1 MNKTGND
8 GQKNRRGL
16 WWKIPAGIFLL
27 LFVGLVVVIL
37 NIETIA
43 HSQINKALIR
53 YLYEGGTL
61 DAIDIELKK
70 GCIELVGLTI
80 NSPQGFGTEPLL
92 ALDTLELDVD
102 PTSLFGDEV
111 VVEKLFLKEL
121 SLNLVRDRQG
131 QLSPLKLLPSEGAVS
146 ETKTNDDSKEHQPLS
161 IPAIR
166 FNSIRFENISIR
178 LIDQLSGE
186 QWSAGLRLDLD
197 VEDLQLKDLLNH
209 DILAGKATLALSD
222 IKVDQPVGFNS
233 GKMVRI
239 EQFKVI
245 TDGLDLAS
253 PEIVVKQVLIKGF
266 ASSVAVNK
274 DGMSNVHSLN
284 QALLKKK
291 KEKSESKAN
300 PEVEPDVS
308 LPENK
313 LPVVRFEKI
322 QMDGASFEYRDESLT
337 EETLVF
343 PMENI
348 RLAVTQLRLFDEN
361 EKVDPASASVSFE
374 LGQSGELPN
383 AYFGCLAAIGPIGS
397 GLPPANSQVRL
408 TGFKLDTLGSL
419 VPPATRTTLGA
430 DGFDAGLAFAL
441 NNDRLNL
448 YASVL
453 SDKNIQ
459 YDAINIHGPLDDPI
473 VEIGAVLAGVFN
485 RVSDGLVNLGKRG
498 FSAGFKITEGG
509 VDVAKEMGS
518 GALKVGMNLGE
529 SLLETGFGLAT
540 LDQQELGKGLTGLT
554 KDTVDVTVD
563 AADNAGTAADG
574 GLKDSF
580 SGLKGD
586 AALQAWDK
594 GIPERYREQ
603 MKKAQKALTKMP
615 YPPVTD

>member
-1 MNKTGND
+1 MNNRGND
-8 GQKNRRGL
+8 GQKNRFGL
-16 WWKIPAGIFLL
+16 WWKIPVGIFLL
-27 LFVGLVVVIL
+27 LFVGLVVVIW
-37 NIETIA
+37 NIDSIA
-43 HSQINKALIR
+43 HSQINKALKH
-53 YLYEGGTL
+53 YLSEGGTL

-70 GCIELVGLTI
+70 GRIELVDFTI

-92 ALDTLELDVD
+92 ALGTLELDVD

-111 VVEKLFLKEL
+111 VVEQLVLKEL

-131 QLSPLKLLPSEGAVS
+131 QLSLLKLLSPEGAVS
-146 ETKTNDDSKEHQPLS
+146 EHKTNDDRKKHQPLS

-166 FNSIRFENISIR
+166 VNSIRFENISVR

-186 QWSAGLRLDLD
+186 QWSASLRLDLG
-197 VEDLQLKDLLNH
+197 VEDLQLKDLLNQN
-209 DILAGKATLALSD
+209 ILVGKATLALSD
-222 IKVDQPVGFNS
+222 IKIDQPAGFNN
-233 GKMVRI
+233 GKMAEV

-274 DGMSNVHSLN
+274 DGMSNVQSLN
-284 QALLKKK
+284 QALLRKK
-291 KEKSESKAN
+291 KEKSESKAK

-308 LPENK
+308 VPENK

-322 QMDGASFEYRDESLT
+322 QMDGASFEYSDEALT
-337 EETLVF
+337 EEILVF
-343 PMENI
+343 PMDNI

-361 EKVDPASASVSFE
+361 EKAAPASASVSFE
-374 LGQSGELPN
+374 LGQSGELPT

-397 GLPPANSQVRL
+397 GVPSVNSQVRL
-408 TGFKLDTLGSL
+408 IGFKLDTLGSL

-448 YASVL
+448 YGSAL
-453 SDKNIQ
+453 SDKNIR
-459 YDAINIHGPLDDPI
+459 YDAINVHGPLDAPI
-473 VEIGAVLAGVFN
+473 VEMGAVLAGVFS

-498 FSAGFKITEGG
+498 FSTGFIITKGG
-509 VDVAKEMGS
+509 VDVAKELGS

-529 SLLETGFGLAT
+529 SLLKVGTGLVT
-540 LDQQELGKGLTGLT
+540 LDQQELGKGLTGST
-554 KDTVDVTVD
+554 KGTVDLTVD
-563 AADNAGTAADG
+563 SADNTSTAASG

-594 GIPERYREQ
+594 GIPERYRAE
-603 MKKAQKALTKMP
+603 MKKAQEVLTKMP